1 MPVIP
6 RISTALTAASLLAAG
21 VAAIVAACGGGTD
34 PSGMG
39 MASPTAST
47 GMSCMSMD
55 MSMSCPPP
63 TITMVSPGAVVHRT
77 VTLTADVGMSGGD
90 MMIMMVDFLVD
101 GVTVGM
107 ATQAPYTISWDTTAA
122 SDGNHKLTA
131 QVSDNM
137 DHMVT
142 SKPVSVQVNN
152 NPTFT
157 VAMTPGQLI
166 PAPASSAS
174 ATATLA
180 AKLANGALS
189 GKVMLSGLAA
199 TSVTLNDGFAGSAGS
214 AVIAL
219 TANGGAAGEWDVPSG
234 AMLTDDQMTAL
245 MQGGLYVVAASA
257 AHSGGEVRGQIT
269 PANVMVT
276 FSTLQGSQ
284 EVPPVSSS
292 ATGVAA
298 TTVDTSA
305 DTLTVHLHTSG
316 VADAMAAN
324 VDNGGMG
331 ATGGLLTALSKDDVD
346 PGHWSTQLA
355 TIGADDVANFK
366 AGKWYLN
373 VASAVDPNG
382 VIRGQIQL
390 PGN

>member
-214 AVIAL
+214 GVIAL

-245 MQGGLYVVAASA
+245 MQGGLYVVAVSA
-257 AHSGGEVRGQIT
+257 AHPGGEVRGQIT

-331 ATGGLLTALSKDDVD
+331 ATGSMLTALSKDDVD